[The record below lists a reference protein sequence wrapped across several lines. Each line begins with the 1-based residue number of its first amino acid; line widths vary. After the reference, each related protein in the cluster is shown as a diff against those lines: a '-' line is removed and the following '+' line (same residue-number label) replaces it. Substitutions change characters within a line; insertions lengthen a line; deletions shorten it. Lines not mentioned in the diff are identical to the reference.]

1 MAARHVSVNRKRR
14 RATQCARTGRSWPSE
29 AARLSLAAE
38 ASNGRR
44 LARPRGRRTMIAA
57 PQVAGHRGVK
67 TKAPRCKR
75 GSSGDRRRGAR
86 SGCTCRSERRP
97 CSSRAVCLPRAFT
110 ESVPIHA
117 PGDAPVRRRLRL
129 PPAGSR
135 SWPKERAIEG
145 RQVSVDNESCTTVIE
160 VGEPDVGP
168 RLQSVE
174 PVGGAVRR
182 VNVRENAGSTPSGDI
197 GPNRA
202 APNLC
207 ASPPAAGMRLPKR
220 IYAGMRG
227 FRFLPS
233 AQVSTRR
240 MRSMG
245 NRSARPLCGGSPGS
259 IESAGRY
266 QVTWYAYVDLE
277 LTITRPHLTWWWN
290 GHCATGSYGEGYWW
304 WQSWTGWNNTSYS
317 TAWLGRTSTVRTCT
331 SEPITTTTRSARTKF
346 RFGSKTLESTGFT
359 TAI

>member
-1 MAARHVSVNRKRR
+1 VESRLKHLDVNAVLLAIVGAVHGAAAHAVPN
-14 RATQCARTGRSWPSE
+14 
-29 AARLSLAAE
+29 
-38 ASNGRR
+38 
-44 LARPRGRRTMIAA
+44 
-57 PQVAGHRGVK
+57 AGHVVHAQFAYPEPLRNPYRFTLQG
-67 TKAPRCKR
+67 TH
-75 GSSGDRRRGAR
+75 R
-86 SGCTCRSERRP
+86 SDGGCAFRP
-97 CSSRAVCLPRAFT
+97 PDLVL
-110 ESVPIHA
+110 
-117 PGDAPVRRRLRL
+117 G
-129 PPAGSR
+129 
-135 SWPKERAIEG
+135 PKERAIEG

-233 AQVSTRR
+233 AQVPTRR
-240 MRSMG
+240 IRSMG

-317 TAWLGRTSTVRTCT
+317 TAWLGRTCDRANMHERAHYYNNAVCAYEVQIRVEDARVHGFYNGYMSGGMFETWNNRSCFPLHW
-331 SEPITTTTRSARTKF
+331 SHRLTR
-346 RFGSKTLESTGFT
+346 LY
-359 TAI
+359 